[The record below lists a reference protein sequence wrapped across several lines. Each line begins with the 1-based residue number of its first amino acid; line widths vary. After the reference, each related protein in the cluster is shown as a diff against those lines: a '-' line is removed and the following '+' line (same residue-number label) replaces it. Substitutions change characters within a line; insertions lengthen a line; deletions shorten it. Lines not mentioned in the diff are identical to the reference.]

1 MTKEDLYAPF
11 HVKYDAL
18 KDELTGNDIAAIRE
32 LTLEVHAMVH
42 PAEIS
47 GRKEKT
53 VADLVLDYVLDGHQ
67 NVPTSRMNSGV
78 DLTYAG
84 TDVVPMAWHLW
95 HIYRI
100 EDLVSNLL
108 IAEKEQV
115 FNADWQSRI
124 GASITDTGNA
134 LESAEAKKFCAG
146 LNVVELK
153 QYMFKVGK
161 NTRKII
167 ANLTLPQ
174 VKNMAHEENVME
186 ILRVGGVTTDF
197 RSVWLL
203 IYWGRLTVGGMILT
217 PLTDHHMYHLPP
229 CLDVIMSD

>member
-1 MTKEDLYAPF
+1 MTKEELYAPF
-11 HVKYDAL
+11 HVEYDAL
-18 KDELTGNDIAAIRE
+18 KDELIGNDIAAIRE
-32 LTLEVHAMVH
+32 LTLKVHAMVH
-42 PAEIS
+42 PAEVS

-53 VADLVLDYVLDGHQ
+53 IADLVLDYVLDGHQ
-67 NVPTSRMNSGV
+67 NVLTSRMNSGV

-84 TDVVPMAWHLW
+84 TDIVPMVWHLW

-108 IAEKEQV
+108 IAEKEQI
-115 FNADWQSRI
+115 FNSDWQSRI

-134 LESAEAKKFCAG
+134 LESNEAKEFCAK
-146 LNVVELK
+146 LNVAELK
-153 QYMFKVGK
+153 RYMLEVGK

-167 ANLTLPQ
+167 ANLTLLQ
-174 VKNMAHEENVME
+174 VKSMVPEENVME

-229 CLDVIMSD
+229 CLDVFMPE

>member
-1 MTKEDLYAPF
+1 MAKEDLYAPF
-11 HVKYDAL
+11 HAEYDKL
-18 KDELTGNDIAAIRE
+18 KKELKGNDIAAIRE
-32 LTLEVHAMVH
+32 LTLKVHAMVH
-42 PAEIS
+42 PAEVS

-53 VADLVLDYVLDGHQ
+53 IADLVVDYVADGHQ
-67 NVPTSRMNSGV
+67 NVPTLRMNSGV

-84 TDVVPMAWHLW
+84 TDIVPMAWHLW

-115 FNADWQSRI
+115 FNAGWQSRI
-124 GASITDTGNA
+124 GALITDTGNA
-134 LESAEAKKFCAG
+134 LESDEAKEFCSK
-146 LNVVELK
+146 LNIADLK
-153 QYMFKVGK
+153 QYMLEVGK

-167 ANLTLPQ
+167 AELTLPQ
-174 VKNMAHEENVME
+174 VKNMVSEENVME

-203 IYWGRLTVGGMILT
+203 VYWGRLTVGEMILT

-229 CLDVIMSD
+229 CLDVIMPT